1 MNRYAKLYGSIWTD
15 EKFSSLSSDSKLLY
29 LYLISCK
36 SCNSVGLFKLG
47 KGTIID
53 EFCSDSEGNE
63 CLSSDA
69 LDKSINELNESGLA
83 TYKNR
88 WVMFNNWMRW
98 NLPSSPVHVPGISK
112 EINDLISQ
120 KPPKEFLA
128 RLLHSMSVNLMGL
141 VAKKD
146 TVKKTYYAILREHLN
161 MKALTDFFSGED
173 NLSKAFSGTF
183 GKEADKTPMMS
194 PRDYLKTRYSLGNEK
209 VVNKEE
215 EEGEE
220 KEEGEEEGNSSS
232 PFKKNSEAEIS
243 LLCSDGRVRVV
254 SPSAVLKVLRSHP
267 QIDAEEL
274 RARVQ
279 ARCLKGPQPKYEEV
293 DQFFLDAV
301 KEVCNG

>member
-1 MNRYAKLYGSIWTD
+1 M
-15 EKFSSLSSDSKLLY
+15 LSAAGAS
-29 LYLISCK
+29 
-36 SCNSVGLFKLG
+36 
-47 KGTIID
+47 
-53 EFCSDSEGNE
+53 FCSD
-63 CLSSDA
+63 LR
-69 LDKSINELNESGLA
+69 NELYQHAYIIGKRMDGS
-83 TYKNR
+83 
-88 WVMFNNWMRW
+88 
-98 NLPSSPVHVPGISK
+98 
-112 EINDLISQ
+112 
-120 KPPKEFLA
+120 
-128 RLLHSMSVNLMGL
+128 
-141 VAKKD
+141 
-146 TVKKTYYAILREHLN
+146 
-161 MKALTDFFSGED
+161 
-173 NLSKAFSGTF
+173 SGTF

-209 VVNKEE
+209 VVNKDE